1 MSVGRNCVHS
11 SPSHTRT
18 LFARAHTPHSPA
30 NLCGNAPRLG
40 LLGKMRQQVHKN
52 NGISSF
58 SATTET
64 FLHLSTGA
72 LPWRRC
78 CETPKWQV
86 LSERPAAQSQTVTL
100 LSLLLLRHWSLS
112 LFYPESS
119 TVPPRAREK
128 AILQIYVCLFFLSLS
143 IRTHESFYPQFAAF
157 CFHPAGFFRVGT
169 LLRLW
174 EPTGAM
180 RLPPLNTC
188 HPPLLRTDLGERE
201 WGLLVRLIRA
211 APAHLLF
218 YERKLI
224 LTLVWNYFFTALAS
238 PLISPVIYPKLKN

>member
-128 AILQIYVCLFFLSLS
+128 AILQIYVCLFFYLCPYVLTRVSILSLRRFVFTPLVS
-143 IRTHESFYPQFAAF
+143 S
-157 CFHPAGFFRVGT
+157 VS
-169 LLRLW
+169 
-174 EPTGAM
+174 EP
-180 RLPPLNTC
+180 C
-188 HPPLLRTDLGERE
+188 
-201 WGLLVRLIRA
+201 
-211 APAHLLF
+211 
-218 YERKLI
+218 
-224 LTLVWNYFFTALAS
+224 
-238 PLISPVIYPKLKN
+238 

>member
-1 MSVGRNCVHS
+1 MGRNCVQS

-40 LLGKMRQQVHKN
+40 LLGKMIQQVHKN
-52 NGISSF
+52 NEISSF

-64 FLHLSTGA
+64 YLHLSTGA

-100 LSLLLLRHWSLS
+100 LSLPLLRHWSLS

-119 TVPPRAREK
+119 TVPPRELARAREK
-128 AILQIYVCLFFLSLS
+128 AILQIYVLFVFFIAVHTYSREFLSSVCGVLFS
-143 IRTHESFYPQFAAF
+143 PPWFLPCRNPVEA
-157 CFHPAGFFRVGT
+157 
-169 LLRLW
+169 L
-174 EPTGAM
+174 GADWGDASPSTEH
-180 RLPPLNTC
+180 LPPSS
-188 HPPLLRTDLGERE
+188 PPHRLGGER
-201 WGLLVRLIRA
+201 VRAIG
-211 APAHLLF
+211 
-218 YERKLI
+218 
-224 LTLVWNYFFTALAS
+224 
-238 PLISPVIYPKLKN
+238 

>member
-1 MSVGRNCVHS
+1 MEALLRDTKVAGFKWKTSRSEPDGNV
-11 SPSHTRT
+11 T
-18 LFARAHTPHSPA
+18 LAAATATLEPFA
-30 NLCGNAPRLG
+30 
-40 LLGKMRQQVHKN
+40 
-52 NGISSF
+52 
-58 SATTET
+58 
-64 FLHLSTGA
+64 
-72 LPWRRC
+72 
-78 CETPKWQV
+78 V
-86 LSERPAAQSQTVTL
+86 LSRVFNGPPA
-100 LSLLLLRHWSLS
+100 
-112 LFYPESS
+112 SS
-119 TVPPRAREK
+119 HEQYFK
-128 AILQIYVCLFFLSLS
+128 YMFVCFLSLS
-143 IRTHESFYPQFAAF
+143 IRNHESFYPQFAAF
-157 CFHPAGFFRVGT
+157 CFHSAGFFRVGT

-238 PLISPVIYPKLKN
+238 LLISPVIYPKLKN

>member
-52 NGISSF
+52 DGISSF
-58 SATTET
+58 SSTTET

-119 TVPPRAREK
+119 TVPRELARAREK
-128 AILQIYVCLFFLSLS
+128 AILQIYVCLFFIAVHTYSREFLSSVCGVLFS
-143 IRTHESFYPQFAAF
+143 PRWFLPCRSPVEA
-157 CFHPAGFFRVGT
+157 
-169 LLRLW
+169 L
-174 EPTGAM
+174 GADWGDASPSTEH
-180 RLPPLNTC
+180 LPPSS
-188 HPPLLRTDLGERE
+188 PPHRLGGER
-201 WGLLVRLIRA
+201 VRA
-211 APAHLLF
+211 
-218 YERKLI
+218 
-224 LTLVWNYFFTALAS
+224 VG
-238 PLISPVIYPKLKN
+238 

>member
-119 TVPPRAREK
+119 TVPPRARTSPGK
-128 AILQIYVCLFFLSLS
+128 SNTSNICLFVFYRCPYVLTRVSILSLRRFVFTS
-143 IRTHESFYPQFAAF
+143 LVSSE
-157 CFHPAGFFRVGT
+157 T

-201 WGLLVRLIRA
+201 
-211 APAHLLF
+211 
-218 YERKLI
+218 
-224 LTLVWNYFFTALAS
+224 
-238 PLISPVIYPKLKN
+238 